1 MSSNDSEIYTKG
13 KEEKKKKFLINFMSK
28 DEK

>member
-1 MSSNDSEIYTKG
+1 MSSNDSEMYTKG
-13 KEEKKKKFLINFMSK
+13 KEEKKRFLINFMSK